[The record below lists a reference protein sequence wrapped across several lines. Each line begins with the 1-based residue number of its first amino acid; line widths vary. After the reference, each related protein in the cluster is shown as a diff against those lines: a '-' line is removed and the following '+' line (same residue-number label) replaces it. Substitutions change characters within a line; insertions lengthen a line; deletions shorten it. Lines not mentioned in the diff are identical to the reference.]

1 MKLVAETLQEQA
13 DRVAGSGEHA
23 RAFRSPIDAAW
34 VLSWRERADSGD
46 LRKAIG
52 HACSG
57 VAWASS
63 AGAGMLDEEADGG
76 DGDDTE
82 ATEGDDEAAPAPL
95 SDDPILDAFS
105 PWYQISPDPAREDRR
120 AQVQARMLAAIRRPV
135 RTLIATEILAEG
147 VNLQEC
153 GMVAHYDL
161 PWNPTRLI
169 QRNGR
174 VDRRLDARFEDPQ
187 GRRAVCDALGL
198 PAAAVD
204 LYQPPA
210 QIYHLT
216 VLPIEPA
223 FLDTSGEPPAER
235 VRKVLT
241 RKLKSI
247 RVLFGLAS
255 WPVVLRA
262 ADAQRVLTGELEFET
277 PGFRRRER
285 LFEQWRKLADL
296 GATLP
301 ADAPGGTLVVE
312 AGVPWF
318 ESLRLESAG
327 TTAPSWEHVRAAVVQ
342 TSPRGRAI
350 HSAVDWQVA
359 TKAAG
364 VPSDGPV
371 TAITGALV
379 LEEEAVVGWDYRQRR
394 NAGVTRW
401 SFLPAVLSLREGQE
415 LADTPCPLAATD
427 DDGRARVPTS
437 PTSFAE
443 DILSVAIEALLEGE
457 HPSMQQR
464 GSMPPAP
471 ELDVDATGWL
481 RWFLARPF
489 FSAKLDPRDG
499 DDVLAQPP
507 PAGRWNLWI
516 VRR

>member
-1 MKLVAETLQEQA
+1 MTCLSPRADDAPDRRGREKSSDPASFFSAGQRSAEQQRGCDGEREEHGGGRADEPQARPTAQRRHRNGGGSARARHRARGREGQERGRELRGG
-13 DRVAGSGEHA
+13 RVAHPRILLE
-23 RAFRSPIDAAW
+23 AAKDDP
-34 VLSWRERADSGD
+34 VERER
-46 LRKAIG
+46 
-52 HACSG
+52 
-57 VAWASS
+57 
-63 AGAGMLDEEADGG
+63 
-76 DGDDTE
+76 
-82 ATEGDDEAAPAPL
+82 
-95 SDDPILDAFS
+95 
-105 PWYQISPDPAREDRR
+105 
-120 AQVQARMLAAIRRPV
+120 QA
-135 RTLIATEILAEG
+135 
-147 VNLQEC
+147 
-153 GMVAHYDL
+153 
-161 PWNPTRLI
+161 
-169 QRNGR
+169 
-174 VDRRLDARFEDPQ
+174 
-187 GRRAVCDALGL
+187 
-198 PAAAVD
+198 
-204 LYQPPA
+204 
-210 QIYHLT
+210 
-216 VLPIEPA
+216 
-223 FLDTSGEPPAER
+223 
-235 VRKVLT
+235 
-241 RKLKSI
+241 
-247 RVLFGLAS
+247 
-255 WPVVLRA
+255 
-262 ADAQRVLTGELEFET
+262 
-277 PGFRRRER
+277 
-285 LFEQWRKLADL
+285 
-296 GATLP
+296 
-301 ADAPGGTLVVE
+301 
-312 AGVPWF
+312 